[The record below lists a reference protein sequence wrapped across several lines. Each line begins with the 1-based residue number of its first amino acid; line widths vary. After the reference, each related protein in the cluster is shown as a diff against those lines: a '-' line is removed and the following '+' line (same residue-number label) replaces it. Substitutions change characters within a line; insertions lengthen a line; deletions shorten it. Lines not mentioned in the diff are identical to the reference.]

1 MRRGGAFCGYRCHWP
16 ANTKNQCRLW
26 VRMRLIILAEVR
38 AQCGSSS
45 KGGMLHPTVIDC
57 PHWHHLRPLAEDIE
71 MVRPPLRHV
80 HALLPNGRRGDWPF
94 AQGRRKL
101 RQQPTGF
108 GDGTEGPR
116 KLRLRTDVGEH
127 RRSPQELT
135 QLILKVFQS
144 PAAAGGRS
152 DGAQKRTRTST
163 PLRAPAPEAGAS
175 TNSAI
180 WARGRRR
187 LIWVESGDVNRLCRA
202 IAIFPPAAASRGKM
216 SQDKAGASG

>member
-80 HALLPNGRRGDWPF
+80 HALLPNGRRGEWPF
-94 AQGRRKL
+94 AQGQRKL
-101 RQQPTGF
+101 RKQSTGF

-116 KLRLRTDVGEH
+116 KLHLPTDVGEQ
-127 RRSPQELT
+127 RRSPREPA
-135 QLILKVFQS
+135 QLILKVFS
-144 PAAAGGRS
+144 ISGGRW
-152 DGAQKRTRTST
+152 R
-163 PLRAPAPEAGAS
+163 PEKWCPEEDSNLHALASAS
-175 TNSAI
+175 T
-180 WARGRRR
+180 
-187 LIWVESGDVNRLCRA
+187 
-202 IAIFPPAAASRGKM
+202 
-216 SQDKAGASG
+216 